1 MSSDITE
8 KVNEAIKA
16 RINEVVDLDA
26 IKTLV
31 DAEIQRLL
39 KPPANAG
46 YGGGYPPSQSIL
58 ANIIQREVAGLVTEK
73 VKATISRPE
82 FEEKI
87 CQTVATHLVG
97 EESAPA
103 VQAVVRGM
111 VEGFLRTIRGY

>member
-1 MSSDITE
+1 MSDINE

-31 DAEIQRLL
+31 DAEIQRFL

-46 YGGGYPPSQSIL
+46 YGGYPPSQSIL
-58 ANIIQREVAGLVTEK
+58 ANIIQREVTGLVTEK

-87 CQTVATHLVG
+87 CQTVAAHLVG

>member
-1 MSSDITE
+1 VSDINE
-8 KVNEAIKA
+8 KVSETIKA
-16 RINEVVDLDA
+16 RINEVVDQDA
-26 IKTLV
+26 IKALV

-39 KPPANAG
+39 KPPP
-46 YGGGYPPSQSIL
+46 YTGGYSSNQSVL
-58 ANIIQREVAGLVTEK
+58 ANIIQREVTDLVTAK
-73 VKATISRPE
+73 VKATISMPE

-103 VQAVVRGM
+103 VQAVARGM